1 MASTRTRI
9 KPIRITNET
18 ADYFENKPLN
28 RIVENLMDLMKSGK
42 VKFDGEK
49 LIINGISSGQKKNDY
64 ESIAEMASLMK
75 VTTEQLLS
83 DMNELLEN
91 GELYYSGGKL
101 RNPIYVDFENRFN
114 ENEREKILEKV
125 MREYGK

>member
-49 LIINGISSGQKKNDY
+49 LVINGVPTEQKKTDY
-64 ESIAEMASLMK
+64 DSIAEMASLMK

-83 DMNELLEN
+83 DVNELLEN

-101 RNPIYVDFENRFN
+101 RNPMYEDFENRFN

>member
-49 LIINGISSGQKKNDY
+49 LIINGVSSVQKKTDY

-83 DMNELLEN
+83 DMNDLLEN

-101 RNPIYVDFENRFN
+101 RNPIYEDFENRFN

>member
-49 LIINGISSGQKKNDY
+49 LIINDISSVQKKNDY

-101 RNPIYVDFENRFN
+101 RNPIYEDFENRFN

>member
-1 MASTRTRI
+1 MPTLGSETKTIRF
-9 KPIRITNET
+9 KPSDLGIIDSVMKKENTTFNNAVHLLIEQNAGVPHKT
-18 ADYFENKPLN
+18 KQVPKTDY
-28 RIVENLMDLMKSGK
+28 D
-42 VKFDGEK
+42 
-49 LIINGISSGQKKNDY
+49 
-64 ESIAEMASLMK
+64 SIAEMASLMK

-83 DMNELLEN
+83 DMNDLLEN

-101 RNPIYVDFENRFN
+101 RNPMYEDFENRFN

>member
-49 LIINGISSGQKKNDY
+49 LVINGVSTEQKKTDY
-64 ESIAEMASLMK
+64 DSIAEMASLMK

-83 DMNELLEN
+83 DVNELLEN

-101 RNPIYVDFENRFN
+101 RNPMYEDFENRFN